1 MPSVIDSFLIL
12 YLDCKVG
19 IQYADI
25 VFYAKVLY
33 AYGQYQDLL
42 TPSDQGKWLIKER
55 NLVYMVS
62 VNKVE
67 VYDGFY

>member
-1 MPSVIDSFLIL
+1 M
-12 YLDCKVG
+12 G